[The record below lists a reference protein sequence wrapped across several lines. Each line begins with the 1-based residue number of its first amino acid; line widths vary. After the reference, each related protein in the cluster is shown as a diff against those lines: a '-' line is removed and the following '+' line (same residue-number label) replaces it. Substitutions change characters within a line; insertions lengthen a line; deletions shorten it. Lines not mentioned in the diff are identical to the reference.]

1 MPGKFQGMTVQ
12 EKMKQNNLE
21 QHFTVH
27 RNQVE
32 NHTNLTDL
40 ADGIIFSFFYF
51 IQECQDTPEKK
62 KKKKK
67 RWCISIDIR
76 LAVPGMANLLSHEL
90 SRLLS
95 YKHFM
100 MSVWLGSFGKH
111 SRCY

>member
-62 KKKKK
+62 KKKKNDGVSVLIYALPSQA
-67 RWCISIDIR
+67 WQIYFLMSFLVYFLISI
-76 LAVPGMANLLSHEL
+76 L
-90 SRLLS
+90 
-95 YKHFM
+95 
-100 MSVWLGSFGKH
+100 
-111 SRCY
+111 